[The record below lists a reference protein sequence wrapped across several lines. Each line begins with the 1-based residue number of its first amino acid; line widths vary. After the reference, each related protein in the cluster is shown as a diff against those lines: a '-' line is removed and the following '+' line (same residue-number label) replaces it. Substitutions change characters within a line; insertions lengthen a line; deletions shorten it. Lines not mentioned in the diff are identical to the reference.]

1 MDSDIKQ
8 RMAQLKRTS
17 AGLIFAEFLKER
29 IDENTKQLVM
39 CNENTF
45 RQQQGK
51 VLALQE
57 LVKYLES

>member
-8 RMAQLKRTS
+8 RMGQLKRTS

-29 IDENTKQLVM
+29 IDEKTKQLVG

-45 RQQQGK
+45 KQQQGR
-51 VLALQE
+51 VLELQD